1 MDIITRAISNADREA
16 RYLNFSE
23 LYAIG
28 EFLSSG
34 QNRLRIA
41 TILSASEQ
49 EIVQKASQRFW
60 ERCPD
65 TPSNSGNST
74 YRAMCLR
81 DQSWYIR
88 LITYSIVVGDTE
100 PLEKF
105 GLHGVQEMYNSLGVP
120 LRNVAESMNCLKDI
134 ALEMLPIEDV
144 TEVSIYFNHLIQG
157 MRP

>member
-1 MDIITRAISNADREA
+1 MDIIVQAISNADREA
-16 RYLNFSE
+16 RYLSFGE
-23 LYAIG
+23 LSAIDD
-28 EFLSSG
+28 FLAGG

-41 TILSASEQ
+41 TILAANAQ
-49 EIVQKASQRFW
+49 EIVQKGSQKFW

-88 LITYSIVVGDTE
+88 LITYSIVAGDTK
-100 PLEKF
+100 PLEKY
-105 GLHGVQEMYNSLGVP
+105 GLLGVKEMYISLGVP
-120 LRNVAESMNCLKDI
+120 LSNVVKCMSCLKDI
-134 ALEMLPIEDV
+134 ALEMLPVEDAA
-144 TEVSIYFNHLIQG
+144 EVSIYFNHLIQG

>member
-1 MDIITRAISNADREA
+1 MDIITQAISNADREA
-16 RYLNFSE
+16 RYLNFGE
-23 LYAIG
+23 LSAIDDFFAG
-28 EFLSSG
+28 S

-41 TILSASEQ
+41 TILAANEQ
-49 EIVQKASQRFW
+49 EIVQKGSQRFW

-65 TPSNSGNST
+65 TPSNSGNSI

-88 LITYSIVVGDTE
+88 LITYSIVVGDIE

-105 GLHGVQEMYNSLGVP
+105 GLLGVQEMYNSLGVP
-120 LRNVAESMNCLKDI
+120 LRNVVESMRCLKDI
-134 ALEMLPIEDV
+134 ALEMLPIEDA